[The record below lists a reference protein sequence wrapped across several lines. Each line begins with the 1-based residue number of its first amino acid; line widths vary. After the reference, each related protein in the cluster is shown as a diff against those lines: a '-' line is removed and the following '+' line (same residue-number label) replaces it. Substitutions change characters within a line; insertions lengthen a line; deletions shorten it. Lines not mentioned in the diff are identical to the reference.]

1 MKRFLLTVIVSLFF
15 TIAFSQGSMVL
26 SDKPFVITP
35 VKDTALEN
43 WLSANS
49 AYSQLGTEEKEV
61 VYWVNYVR
69 KEPRLFSNAI
79 LLPFLKQFPEAK
91 SNYTRSLINDLS
103 NLSAQSPLAPSKKLY
118 EVASSHTKDLGSNR
132 LNISHNSSKGE
143 SFKERLNKF
152 GYFECVSENVYEGK
166 KDGLQAVLFLLID
179 AGVQNLGHRKNI
191 LDSNMKHI
199 GVSFFPIKGRTNQY
213 FMVQDFSCN

>member
-1 MKRFLLTVIVSLFF
+1 
-15 TIAFSQGSMVL
+15 MVL

-43 WLSANS
+43 WLSTNP
-49 AYSQLGTEEKEV
+49 AYFQLDTQEKEV
-61 VYWVNYVR
+61 LYWVNYAR
-69 KEPRLFSNAI
+69 KEPRLFFNTI

-103 NLSAQSPLAPSKKLY
+103 NLSALSPLAPSNKLR
-118 EVASSHTKDLGSNR
+118 EVARSHTKDLGSNR

-143 SFKERLNKF
+143 TFKERLNKV

-191 LDSNMKHI
+191 LDPNMKYI
-199 GVSFFPIKGRTNQY
+199 GISFFPIKGRTNQY